1 VVIENR
7 HAQQFLF
14 SILDSGLVRFDG
26 TGMSLR
32 SSARDAA
39 TSGSNR
45 AFEYAAIGSGIATGV
60 EDARGGRLAAL
71 LDDRQEGFEVVQT
84 FHFDIPPFGMLHHRI
99 R

>member
-1 VVIENR
+1 VIENR

-39 TSGSNR
+39 TSGSNG
-45 AFEYAAIGSGIATGV
+45 AFE
-60 EDARGGRLAAL
+60 RM
-71 LDDRQEGFEVVQT
+71 Q
-84 FHFDIPPFGMLHHRI
+84 
-99 R
+99 